1 MKLLEENKKQTYVNK
16 LVIMTFCPT
25 CKIPMSSRQYCGG
38 GVYWVCGKCGCEVER
53 TGL

>member
-1 MKLLEENKKQTYVNK
+1 MFEKDKKKQTYTDKFVTA
-16 LVIMTFCPT
+16 TFCPT

-38 GVYWVCGKCGCEVER
+38 GVYWVYGKCGCEVER